1 MAKILISSLLIHGLF
16 ASCSFLKLD
25 RDKNCLND
33 KSSCFKADNTAP
45 QFLQSIPASG
55 AGAPSVSTV
64 PEIQLIFSEE
74 LNNPQPSD
82 FTVTGDDT
90 GVTITSVEKIDKFT
104 YRLSTNRNPV
114 VGSVLTLSFPDLKD
128 YNGNKILN
136 GYASIPIN
144 LTIPIWVD
152 SVSRNALSG
161 IASLPPAIP
170 GVPDTATSPAGY
182 QTIAVSWHFN
192 YSPVIAGNST
202 YTLRLSSAVDCASG
216 SPLSPSATPAPSP
229 AVGSVVTTYD
239 GTSGTAYSFTLNKND
254 VPAGKTYLLIC
265 VTNTTN
271 NKTGVQFVD
280 VTNDSSIPTL
290 SVTPVSGN
298 FASAQTVTINCSD
311 NSDRIAYTSDI
322 RTDGSFPAAPAT
334 DPAFDPQ
341 SGVLTSGTA
350 VSSNPFVMQT
360 PYSADPT
367 RSIFKYRCIDKAGNP
382 SAVYTTGTFDI
393 NSSNPVINIVSL
405 TKTAYVPVTAISGI
419 GTGGHTSATITWNTN
434 QQSALFEIRADGS
447 ACGTGGTQLI
457 QGNAGVT
464 GTPATAYTNMTY
476 DLTLANLGTG
486 SQVHTI
492 LLCVHNGTTWGQ
504 TNFPIIVEGVQPTT
518 TVNVPTGS
526 YGSQQNIV
534 ISCGNYPDKIA
545 YSMTTAPLGSAPP
558 APINPTFDAVGNITS
573 GTLHDTPILAV
584 AQTVTSLKW
593 KCFNKAGRESVVGAA
608 TYTIDTILP
617 TVVVANVQ
625 RTAVSNL
632 GGAYPTTQITWSS
645 DRAGLTY
652 EVRNSGNCNGGS
664 GGGGSATRYTGTTP
678 AVGTNIVTT
687 LSIAAG
693 DFPTVGTTYAYKLCV
708 FNAINNAGYQTST
721 LNITRDETNPVFPGP
736 ANITAVDAT
745 NFTLSFSAATDTNLA
760 GYRVYRSL
768 TSGTYPGYPATPDY
782 IVASLPPTLTMPDL
796 QPYFMRIVAYDI
808 AGNTTIIG
816 SGEIATKPAITL
828 IVTGLSGSFNL
839 TDGVS
844 SQTISA
850 NTAGTAWTTGL
861 SIGQTY
867 NFSVTTQPATQ
878 ICAVQEKQ
886 FGTFSANLTVTVNC
900 ATGQMV
906 AGRFQQ
912 TKASNVSYMLYRGVS
927 TALASSQTNPT
938 SLIYAGGYIFY
949 GNYADCDGG
958 TPGNQYCLFKVPASS
973 GSVATHVTGLT
984 APVRGVT
991 TDGTNIYFS
1000 VTTPDNGVYKVPVA
1014 GGTPTLV
1021 TNTITTPYGLAIEG
1035 NYLYVCSGGAM
1046 TIRRID
1052 LSSGTISDIVGPLA
1066 NYPLGIEIVGT
1077 ELYFTTW
1084 GTHAIYRAP
1093 KSGGSATVA
1102 FGSSGTSGMQDGN
1115 GTGALLNQPHDLVY
1129 DGVDNLYFAE
1139 YGGNRMKKAKLSTG
1153 RVITLLGDGSAAFSL
1168 GSGPAAK
1175 IQNPVGITTDG
1186 KRIFLSN
1193 HNAGS
1198 SVMRIGDQNNVGYW
1212 PLNGQV
1218 SDYSSDG
1225 FNGSFDMTQTGSHTL
1240 VLGRY
1245 GEANGAYRFDG
1256 GSTWFSTPHQNQ
1268 FNLTSSYTISAWI
1281 NTNSTA
1287 NQRIVDKA
1295 TAGSANGYVLDIVSN
1310 RYRLIHGV
1318 SASTEIMS
1326 NAVTTT
1332 GSWVH
1337 LLATYSQLEKRAR
1350 LYINGHLDA
1359 EQVFGTSAST
1369 PTNTLPLRLGS
1380 DSNNANVFSGA
1391 MAAVRLYGRVLSDAE
1406 INELAQDASP
1416 TQVGNS
1422 FNTGPTEAMVI
1433 YQFTGGTAGGANM
1446 TGSSP
1451 VSSSLIPSCSSPAG
1465 KDGDAA
1471 GSCYLD
1477 GNNNLTAS
1485 SGGSAGTPWGS
1496 APRTLCIWYNPP
1508 VFPNNDVLIAHG
1520 RGAAPNLQGFGISV
1534 LNANQIQFFNWGG
1547 PNVVF
1552 NYQTQLNT
1560 WQHVCGTL
1568 SGSTV
1573 EMFIN
1578 GKSIGSDTG
1587 TIGTVNTVNDAT
1599 SALTFGSSPDGNPAL
1614 RLNGNIDDARIYNKV
1629 LTPAEIRQLATQIPA
1644 GLVARY
1650 DFDGD
1655 TNDVSGY
1662 GNNLTNSGATPSAD
1676 RFGAAAKAYH
1686 FNGVSNSMFNSS
1698 VTLPLSTGNANRTMC
1713 FWGRADQAIAGVR
1726 IGVAYGNSSI
1736 NQASQIGF
1744 NSMDTNAPST
1754 LGCAYGA
1761 PCSPAGYIHQNTW
1774 HHVCM
1779 VVNALNAQLYLNG
1792 GLLDTN
1798 GPSAGTTVS
1807 AATWNTQAGP
1817 IEVGSFSGNYRF
1829 PGDLDDIRIYNRALS
1844 TAEIQ
1849 ALVQQ
1854 PNKKIYVTNSAY
1866 NGNLAGISG
1875 ADAKCNSGDANKPG
1889 GAGNFKAMLTDS
1901 GSNTLRRACT
1911 TSYCGGTTTGISEGI
1926 DWVLR
1931 PNTTYLRALDGLP
1944 VFTANYNGIFDFS
1957 TNNFTNAIHTTSFQV
1972 WTGINFGVGGEWTI
1986 DGGPGQ
1992 CGSSGTNIGWMSSAG
2007 PYNGVYGN
2015 SSAAAQTTTPAG
2027 VLYNGFETA
2036 ACTVARRLYC
2046 VEQ

>member
-1 MAKILISSLLIHGLF
+1 M
-16 ASCSFLKLD
+16 D

-33 KSSCFKADNTAP
+33 KSSCFKADTTAP
-45 QFLQSIPASG
+45 SF
-55 AGAPSVSTV
+55 VSTSPSNAPTDRYTV
-64 PEIQLIFSEE
+64 LPYIDLTFSEE
-74 LNNPQPSD
+74 VKNGESID
-82 FTVTGDDT
+82 AYT
-90 GVTITSVEKIDKFT
+90 IDKSPNIGSSVNGGVNLEISSGQKIGPYT
-104 YRLSTNRNPV
+104 YRINLR
-114 VGSVLTLSFPDLKD
+114 GSVTTGTIRVHFGNITD
-128 YNGNKILN
+128 YNGNTIAGTKYVDYEGSASVGISLKVFRNATSLEVAGVSNN
-136 GYASIPIN
+136 GNGAHGSVDIRFSHQFTIDNANSYTVYRTDGGVSCPPTGVFSSLGSGANLAANQDVLISNVPATTFQTANDQVIVCISNTNNPAATGVAFWPLIRDDVPPTVSIASAVTDTYRDPFSVTLSCANNKDQIAYSTAVNPGSSTPPTDPVDPDFTSGVRSAGALYASPIPVIN
-144 LTIPIWVD
+144 DTNPTVTKIRWRCMDKSGNKEISSQMVVLTVDNTIPAVNVNLDANYHAYVSTAGGAYNTTTLNFTSDQANKTFRIVKGDALCSPNGAPD
-152 SVSRNALSG
+152 SAVPPLS
-161 IASLPPAIP
+161 ASLI
-170 GVPDTATSPAGY
+170 GVGPFTTNSVANGANSPQVINASLFNNGLNNVRICVQGPVAT
-182 QTIAVSWHFN
+182 TW
-192 YSPVIAGNST
+192 
-202 YTLRLSSAVDCASG
+202 
-216 SPLSPSATPAPSP
+216 
-229 AVGSVVTTYD
+229 
-239 GTSGTAYSFTLNKND
+239 GTAYLQITRDNGPLTATPSVLGGDYGATQAF
-254 VPAGKTYLLIC
+254 
-265 VTNTTN
+265 
-271 NKTGVQFVD
+271 
-280 VTNDSSIPTL
+280 
-290 SVTPVSGN
+290 SVTCQG
-298 FASAQTVTINCSD
+298 TIPGLID
-311 NSDRIAYTSDI
+311 KVAYTVA
-322 RTDGSFPAAPAT
+322 TQLGSTAP
-334 DPAFDPQ
+334 
-341 SGVLTSGTA
+341 TA
-350 VSSNPFVMQT
+350 P
-360 PYSADPT
+360 ADPT
-367 RSIFKYRCIDKAGNP
+367 FTSGAITVGQEMTGPYITPDASTTIIKYRCLDKAGNQSSVGQQQFRIDASLP
-382 SAVYTTGTFDI
+382 SVQFVSANRTATSSAVG
-393 NSSNPVINIVSL
+393 
-405 TKTAYVPVTAISGI
+405 AYNDV
-419 GTGGHTSATITWNTN
+419 
-434 QQSALFEIRADGS
+434 
-447 ACGTGGTQLI
+447 
-457 QGNAGVT
+457 
-464 GTPATAYTNMTY
+464 
-476 DLTLANLGTG
+476 DLT
-486 SQVHTI
+486 
-492 LLCVHNGTTWGQ
+492 W
-504 TNFPIIVEGVQPTT
+504 
-518 TVNVPTGS
+518 
-526 YGSQQNIV
+526 
-534 ISCGNYPDKIA
+534 
-545 YSMTTAPLGSAPP
+545 TAS
-558 APINPTFDAVGNITS
+558 
-573 GTLHDTPILAV
+573 
-584 AQTVTSLKW
+584 
-593 KCFNKAGRESVVGAA
+593 
-608 TYTIDTILP
+608 
-617 TVVVANVQ
+617 
-625 RTAVSNL
+625 
-632 GGAYPTTQITWSS
+632 
-645 DRAGLTY
+645 RAGLTY
-652 EVRNSGNCNGGS
+652 RIRRVLDCNHAGDPGN
-664 GGGGSATRYTGTTP
+664 TILTGTT
-678 AVGTNIVTT
+678 ATVGTNNVSN
-687 LSIAAG
+687 LGNAL
-693 DFPTVGTTYAYKLCV
+693 FPLNHTQYPVRICV
-708 FNAINNAGYQTST
+708 YNLIGQPGYQTASV
-721 LNITRDETNPVFPGP
+721 NITRDNIVPTFGGLTAISTP
-736 ANITAVDAT
+736 ATGSSKVDWP
-745 NFTLSFSAATDTNLA
+745 AATDGA
-760 GYRVYRSL
+760 GTGVAFYRVYQTQTAGDYSSAQVYIIPAPATSL
-768 TSGTYPGYPATPDY
+768 TATGLNPLNTY
-782 IVASLPPTLTMPDL
+782 
-796 QPYFMRIVAYDI
+796 YFI
-808 AGNTTIIG
+808 AGAVDSAGNETKVTTAELASKPTIRIII
-816 SGEIATKPAITL
+816 S
-828 IVTGLSGSFNL
+828 GLSGSMRL
-839 TDGVS
+839 SDGITTSPLYLANVPAPG
-844 SQTISA
+844 TIWS
-850 NTAGTAWTTGL
+850 GTLGV
-861 SIGQTY
+861 GDTY
-867 NFSVTTQPATQ
+867 NFSVTQQPTGQ
-878 ICAVQEKQ
+878 ICAIQEKQ
-886 FGTFSANLTVTVNC
+886 FGTLTADVTLNVLC
-900 ATGQMV
+900 TTGQMV

-1168 GSGPAAK
+1168 GSGPSAK

-1599 SALTFGSSPDGNPAL
+1599 STLTFGSSPDGNPAL

-1629 LTPAEIRQLATQIPA
+1629 LTPAEIRQLATQIPS

-1911 TSYCGGTTTGISEGI
+1911 TSYCSGTTTGISEGI